1 MTTTNKTPE
10 TPETAQSTHDHGPRM
25 RLANLAPEFYKAMVG
40 LDAAARKGLDPA
52 LVDLIKIRASQ
63 INHCAFC
70 IHMHTRDARKAGETE
85 ERINLLSAW
94 EEASGFFTEKE
105 RAALALTEAVT
116 VLTDGFVPDEVYQ
129 RAAAHFEEAELAQ
142 VIAAIIA
149 INAWNRIGVSTRMV
163 PGKA

>member
-1 MTTTNKTPE
+1 MRTINE
-10 TPETAQSTHDHGPRM
+10 TPQSTHEHGPRM
-25 RLANLAPEFYKAMVG
+25 RLAKLAPEFYKAMVG
-40 LDAAARKGLDPA
+40 LDAAARKSLDPT
-52 LVDLIKIRASQ
+52 LVDLIKVRASQ

-70 IHMHTRDARKAGETE
+70 VHMHTRDAREAGETE
-85 ERINLLSAW
+85 ERLYLLSAW
-94 EEASGFFTEKE
+94 EEATGLFTEKE

-116 VLTDGFVPDEVYQ
+116 VLTDGFVPDEVYE

-149 INAWNRIGVSTRMV
+149 INAWNRIGVTTRTV

>member
-1 MTTTNKTPE
+1 MTTTDKTPE
-10 TPETAQSTHDHGPRM
+10 TPQSAHAHGPRM

-40 LDAAARKGLDPA
+40 LDAAASKGLDPT

-70 IHMHTRDARKAGETE
+70 VHMHTRDARKAGETE
-85 ERINLLSAW
+85 ERINLVSAW

-142 VIAAIIA
+142 VIATIIA

>member
-1 MTTTNKTPE
+1 MTTTDKTSR
-10 TPETAQSTHDHGPRM
+10 STHEHGPRM
-25 RLANLAPEFYKAMVG
+25 RLAKLAPEFYKAMVG
-40 LDAAARKGLDPA
+40 LDAAARKDLDPA

-70 IHMHTRDARKAGETE
+70 VNMHTRDAREAGETE
-85 ERINLLSAW
+85 ERLHLLSAW
-94 EEASGFFTEKE
+94 EEAAGFFTEKE

-116 VLTDGFVPDEVYQ
+116 VLTDGFVPDAVYE

-163 PGKA
+163 PGRA

>member
-1 MTTTNKTPE
+1 MTANE
-10 TPETAQSTHDHGPRM
+10 TPQPPAGTHRHGPRLP
-25 RLANLAPEFYKAMVG
+25 LAKLAPEFYKAMIGV
-40 LDAAARKGLDPA
+40 DAAARKGLDPI

-70 IHMHTRDARKAGETE
+70 IHMHTTDARQAGETE

-94 EEASGFFTEKE
+94 EEAAGFFTEKE

-116 VLTDGFVPDEVYQ
+116 VLTDGFVPDEVYE
-129 RAAAHFEEAELAQ
+129 RAASHFEEAELAQ
-142 VIAAIIA
+142 VIALIA
-149 INAWNRIGVSTRMV
+149 TINTWNRIGVTTRLA

>member
-1 MTTTNKTPE
+1 MCSSDLTP
-10 TPETAQSTHDHGPRM
+10 QSAHDHGPRM

-40 LDAAARKGLDPA
+40 LDAAASKGLDPT

-70 IHMHTRDARKAGETE
+70 VHMHTRDARKVGETE